1 MILILCCVI
10 IYCIYLNHHDK
21 IIKGFM
27 KTPDLVD
34 STVLCVCCAVHS
46 ERKRRET
53 DMFNEYI
60 VHPSFYN
67 V

>member
-1 MILILCCVI
+1 MILIYYYAVLLFTR
-10 IYCIYLNHHDK
+10 YLNHHDK

-60 VHPSFYN
+60 TPSKFL
-67 V
+67 